1 MPKRCASILAR
12 IKNFGHDTHP
22 AKKLRASNKEN
33 DCLQASSSRQ
43 PKSNMSCL
51 PLPRPS
57 LALANGQK
65 SMVSMPRPSIE
76 EVEDDDREPAIDP
89 LPFDAEGPI
98 IIEVLLSV
106 AAGGSG
112 MEDTGDA
119 GEYEMD
125 YGRTGEEDK
134 DDGGEEEDDLSDIED
149 APGWDHS

>member
-1 MPKRCASILAR
+1 MPKRSASILAR
-12 IKNFGHDTHP
+12 IKNFGHDTRP
-22 AKKLRASNKEN
+22 AKKLQASNKEN
-33 DCLQASSSRQ
+33 DCSQASSSRQ

-65 SMVSMPRPSIE
+65 SMPQPSIE

-89 LPFDAEGPI
+89 LPFDADGPI

-112 MEDTGDA
+112 LKMLVSMRLTMA
-119 GEYEMD
+119 GLEKRIKMTA
-125 YGRTGEEDK
+125 GRRRMT
-134 DDGGEEEDDLSDIED
+134 
-149 APGWDHS
+149 